1 MYWIIKLPKK
11 TLYDKS
17 AVKVNHIDTI
27 RFVLK
32 TKYVCR
38 KKNPDLERKINDADK
53 RIRDASGLVKKE
65 KFEKII

>member
-1 MYWIIKLPKK
+1 MNKLRNVVNNKVAKK
-11 TLYDKS
+11 TVYDKL

-38 KKNPDLERKINDADK
+38 KKNPDLENT
-53 RIRDASGLVKKE
+53 
-65 KFEKII
+65 

>member
-1 MYWIIKLPKK
+1 MNNKVAKK
-11 TLYDKS
+11 TVYDKL